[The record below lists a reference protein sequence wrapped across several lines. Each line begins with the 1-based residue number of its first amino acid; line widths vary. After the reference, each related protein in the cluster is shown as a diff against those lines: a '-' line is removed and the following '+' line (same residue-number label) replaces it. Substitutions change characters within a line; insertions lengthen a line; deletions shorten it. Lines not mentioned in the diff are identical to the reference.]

1 MRRHASL
8 LMRRHASLLMRMLPS
23 FPLDE
28 EVDMMTS
35 SSWSR

>member
-1 MRRHASL
+1 ML
-8 LMRRHASLLMRMLPS
+8 INFTYPLMRMLPS

-35 SSWSR
+35 SSRSRP